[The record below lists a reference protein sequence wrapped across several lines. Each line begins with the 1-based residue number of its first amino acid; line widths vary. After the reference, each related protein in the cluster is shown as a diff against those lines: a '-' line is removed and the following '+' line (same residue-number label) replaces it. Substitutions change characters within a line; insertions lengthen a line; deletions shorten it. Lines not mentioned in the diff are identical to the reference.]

1 MKFTEAKEKYV
12 NAWGALG
19 SSWGINRT
27 MAQIHALLLVST
39 EALSTEE
46 IMEQL
51 QISRGN
57 ANMNLRT
64 LIDWGLAQK
73 IVKAGKRKDFFIT
86 DKDIW
91 ELGKQVARERKKREL
106 EPILKLLDEVK
117 EIEGEGKDVDEFR
130 KVTADLNKFANES
143 AAILDMFAKSKQNWF
158 FKLLSYLK

>member
-1 MKFTEAKEKYV
+1 MNFKEAKERYV

-27 MAQIHALLLVST
+27 MAQIHALLLIST

-46 IMEQL
+46 IMEEL

-57 ANMNLRT
+57 ANMNVRT

-73 IVKAGKRKDFFIT
+73 IVKSGERKDFFIT

-106 EPILKLLDEVK
+106 EPILKLLAEVK
-117 EIEGEGKDVDEFR
+117 DIEGEGKEVDEFR
-130 KVTADLNKFANES
+130 KVTTDLNKFANES
-143 AAILDMFAKSKQNWF
+143 AAILDMFATSKQNWF
-158 FKLLSYLK
+158 FKLIAKLR

>member
-1 MKFTEAKEKYV
+1 MEFKEAKEKYV

-39 EALSTEE
+39 EPLSTEE
-46 IMEQL
+46 IMEEL
-51 QISRGN
+51 QVSRGN

-73 IVKAGKRKDFFIT
+73 IIKAGERKDFFIT

-106 EPILKLLDEVK
+106 EPILKLLEDVK
-117 EIEGEGKDVDEFR
+117 EIEGEGKEVDEFR
-130 KVTADLNKFANES
+130 KVTTDLNKFANES

-158 FKLLSYLK
+158 FKLLAKLK

>member
-1 MKFTEAKEKYV
+1 MNFKEAKERYV

-27 MAQIHALLLVST
+27 MAQIHALLLIST
-39 EALSTEE
+39 EALSREE
-46 IMEQL
+46 IMEEL

-73 IVKAGKRKDFFIT
+73 IVKSGERKDFFIT

-106 EPILKLLDEVK
+106 EPILKLLAEVK
-117 EIEGEGKDVDEFR
+117 DIEGEGKEVDEFR
-130 KVTADLNKFANES
+130 KVTTDLNKFANES
-143 AAILDMFAKSKQNWF
+143 AAILDMFATSKQNWF
-158 FKLLSYLK
+158 FKLIAKLR